1 MGAPSVH
8 IVVLTDTICMTTI
21 KTGNVRK
28 GERKKN
34 ELVTKRGENSN
45 KR

>member
-28 GERKKN
+28 GEN
-34 ELVTKRGENSN
+34 ELVRKRGENSN